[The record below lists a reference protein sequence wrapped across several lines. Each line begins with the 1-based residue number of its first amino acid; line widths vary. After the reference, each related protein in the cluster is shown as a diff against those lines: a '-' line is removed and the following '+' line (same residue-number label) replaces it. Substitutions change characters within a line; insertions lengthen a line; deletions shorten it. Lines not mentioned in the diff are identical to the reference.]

1 MKKNKF
7 LHILL
12 AVHLTLLVVSCTKY
26 DQQIEITD
34 LNKPQTIVLQKK
46 PHQKDIVSMSLRVN
60 GKIDGEAQLSLML
73 NGNPYKTEMI
83 KGKINIKWGGD
94 WYADSMEL
102 IYEPHQTIKDGR
114 IKIEYVFNA
123 I

>member
-1 MKKNKF
+1 MNRF
-7 LHILL
+7 LYILF
-12 AVHLTLLVVSCTKY
+12 AVHFTPLGVSCTKY

-34 LNKPQTIVLQKK
+34 LTKPQTIVLHKK
-46 PHQKDIVSMSLRVN
+46 PQQKDIVSMSLRIN

-73 NGNPYKTEMI
+73 NGNPYKTETI

-94 WYADSMEL
+94 WYADSMQL
-102 IYEPHQTIKDGR
+102 RYEPHQTVKDGK
-114 IKIEYVFNA
+114 IKIEYVFNG